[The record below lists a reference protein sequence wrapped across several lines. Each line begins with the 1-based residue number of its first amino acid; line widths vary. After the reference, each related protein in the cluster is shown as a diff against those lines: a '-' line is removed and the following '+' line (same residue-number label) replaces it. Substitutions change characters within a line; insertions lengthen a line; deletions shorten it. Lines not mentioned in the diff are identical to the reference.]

1 MTVAQADPITVLK
14 GPHRHRDAIHRGS
27 AGAQVLDFELL
38 PLAPAYAAVARGNGG
53 IVDRS
58 WLENRGQS
66 RDGRRK
72 GQKLRLP
79 RARDPHQ
86 PRTECTLHCY
96 PFYHNSY
103 PVGHSLHDRIGFR
116 GADGPA
122 AGAGIPITQSLQRVA
137 RVARSGAWAGR
148 MAHEV
153 HCEWRT
159 DEDLGGPL

>member
-53 IVDRS
+53 VVDRE
-58 WLENRGQS
+58 LVRGIAANREMAVG
-66 RDGRRK
+66 K
-72 GQKLRLP
+72 AKNFAFH

-122 AGAGIPITQSLQRVA
+122 AACAGSRDHSIPSM
-137 RVARSGAWAGR
+137 S
-148 MAHEV
+148 
-153 HCEWRT
+153 C
-159 DEDLGGPL
+159 